1 MAVQLDPPLLEIL
14 ACPSDD
20 HAPLTVGSPDDPE
33 ADVLT
38 CTSCGRQFRV
48 EDGIPVLLL
57 DEAIEPA
64 PGGEVQPWAGARER
78 SPSGPTSAR
87 TSPCDRARE
96 ERGRRSSHR
105 AERTMNTVDDTLL
118 DDLDRIPEVD

>member
-1 MAVQLDPPLLEIL
+1 MAVELDPQLLEIL

-20 HAPLTVGSPDDPE
+20 HAPLTTGSPEDPE

-48 EDGIPVLLL
+48 ADGIPVLLL

-64 PGGEVQPWAGARER
+64 RGEQE
-78 SPSGPTSAR
+78 S
-87 TSPCDRARE
+87 
-96 ERGRRSSHR
+96 
-105 AERTMNTVDDTLL
+105 
-118 DDLDRIPEVD
+118 

>member
-1 MAVQLDPPLLEIL
+1 MAVQLDARLLEIL

-20 HAPLTVGSPDDPE
+20 HAPLHVGSPTDPE

-57 DEAIEPA
+57 DEAIEPRK
-64 PGGEVQPWAGARER
+64 E
-78 SPSGPTSAR
+78 SA
-87 TSPCDRARE
+87 E
-96 ERGRRSSHR
+96 E
-105 AERTMNTVDDTLL
+105 
-118 DDLDRIPEVD
+118 